1 MFRCFSNGSEQW
13 KDVRVKKSNEVFS
26 SLMSLCALLFM
37 LVRSAP
43 AQTGN
48 QSSAAVDRGR
58 KQFESGCAFCHGTD
72 ATGARGPD
80 LVRSKLVADD
90 VGGNLIGPVIL
101 HGRPAQGMPAFDM
114 TSDEIQDI
122 AAFLH
127 SRLVATINSR
137 DVAGDAYSL
146 SRLLTGN
153 AATGKEYFNGP
164 GRCSACHSPTGDLA
178 HIATKLT
185 PLNLELRMLYPRGLT
200 PTVTVTLPSGKTLT
214 GTLVHLDEFSVA
226 LRDASGWHRSF
237 SRENVKVSVHD
248 PLAAHQAL
256 LNKLT
261 QDAMHNLFAYLE
273 TLK

>member
-1 MFRCFSNGSEQW
+1 
-13 KDVRVKKSNEVFS
+13 VRKFNEVLFRVM
-26 SLMSLCALLFM
+26 LACAVSIIFG
-37 LVRSAP
+37 RPAH
-43 AQTGN
+43 AQTSPQN
-48 QSSAAVDRGR
+48 RAIVDRGR
-58 KQFESGCAFCHGTD
+58 TQFESGCAFCHGTD

-80 LVRSKLVADD
+80 LVRSKRVADD
-90 VGGNLIGPVIL
+90 VNGNLIGPVIL
-101 HGRPAQGMPAFDM
+101 HGRPAQGMPAFNM
-114 TSDEIQDI
+114 TPDEIKDI

-127 SRLVATINSR
+127 SRVLAATNSR
-137 DVAGDAYSL
+137 TMGGGVYSL

-153 AATGKEYFNGP
+153 AVEGKEYFNGA

-178 HIATKLT
+178 HIAAKYA
-185 PLNLELRMLYPRGLT
+185 PLNLELRMLYPRGFT

-214 GTLVHLDEFSVA
+214 GTLVHLDEFNVA

-237 SRENVKVSVHD
+237 SRENVRVSVHD

-261 QDAMHNLFAYLE
+261 QDDMHNLFAYLE